1 MGKVIQLNV
10 PVTPRKYGSSQ
21 AQMKVVSP
29 DIASPNLI
37 LSSYSS
43 CFLFHHLSC
52 LHLSIILRMNFACW
66 NAREVSH
73 RVQGG
78 HRTTQTWKK
87 KNNC

>member
-37 LSSYSS
+37 LPSYSS
-43 CFLFHHLSC
+43 CFLFHPLGGKFASFYYFENEFC
-52 LHLSIILRMNFACW
+52 LLECK
-66 NAREVSH
+66 
-73 RVQGG
+73 GG
-78 HRTTQTWKK
+78 FT
-87 KNNC
+87 